1 MFAAIQTVLASFHS
15 PWTIRKYGSDHFPFG
30 SNQRGLHLSMENDR
44 KTGRMNQV
52 WTRLTFDQRGDVA
65 IEHWRV
71 PTFLYDARFTSGIF
85 SNLSAFQGF
94 SRSQ

>member
-1 MFAAIQTVLASFHS
+1 
-15 PWTIRKYGSDHFPFG
+15 
-30 SNQRGLHLSMENDR
+30 
-44 KTGRMNQV
+44 MNQV

-71 PTFLYDARFTSGIF
+71 PTFLYYARFKSGIF

-94 SRSQ
+94 SRSQQWNVFFPDISDSRVRSRLVI